1 MDVRQLFKNLKK
13 EAECPLCLDIP
24 KKPKTLPCLHSF
36 CLKCLDQHANFARR
50 QLETTI
56 KCPVCLTSFQ
66 IPEGDTFDGLPAS
79 FHLNRLVDVL
89 AQLEALGSE
98 SAEAQKCTS
107 CKGKNAATCYCFD
120 CQDFFCGDCLRV
132 HNGIPI
138 CRGHRNV
145 VIENLQ
151 EQDVKELIHRPVMC
165 AEKFH
170 EKEILEYFCQE
181 CQLCI
186 CLRCGSVNHNRHTI
200 IDVQEAAEEHKMQM
214 MDVMEKVK
222 EKVSAC
228 NMEMKKES
236 EHFEKCKEEI
246 LAAQSK
252 VTATVEELVT
262 VLREHETAMITKLH
276 DIYETL
282 QKDHAIQQK
291 NFEFFTAQLKSSVEY
306 GEAIL
311 QRNIAAEIS
320 QAQLAVTGRCEE
332 LLNTDKVVIKKF
344 PYVDYVT
351 NEENLQNVRC
361 SVLGEVVCSCTDP
374 TRSVAEGNGLHAA
387 EVGRETKFTVETKDS
402 EEKLCY
408 CKDDR
413 VAVSIQSPTEGEL
426 EKTIEDSKDGK
437 YTVKYKAES
446 VGQLDVVI
454 TVNGEPLPCCPLRV
468 QVTPHQ
474 YQTVF
479 TFGSQGN
486 GQGQFNEPKG
496 ITVSE
501 KTGNIAVADANNKR
515 IQIFSSEGKFI
526 TEFGQK
532 GPGAERLG
540 EPYSVAFSRSGD
552 VIVCH
557 RTADQPRKI
566 AVFAE
571 SGEFIKHITNKHLK
585 DPIRVSV
592 GRDGHLIVCDWGD
605 KTIKVLS
612 LDGTELFQS
621 FAAPDC
627 DWFPWFA
634 LCHLEKFFV
643 SYHSACC
650 VKVFNKEGVFLYN
663 IGSKGSG
670 DGQMSRPGGLGV
682 DTFGRLMVCDRKN
695 NRLQVFTLDGK
706 FVTKIKPERTGLGTP
721 WFVAVSNDG
730 RLFVTD
736 VEKNCVHVFQ

>member
-1 MDVRQLFKNLKK
+1 MDVRQLLKNLKK
-13 EAECPLCLDIP
+13 EAECPLCLDTL

-36 CLKCLDQHANFARR
+36 CLECLDKHANFARR

-66 IPEGDTFDGLPAS
+66 IPEVDTFAGLPAS

-89 AQLEALGSE
+89 ALGGE
-98 SAEAQKCTS
+98 GAEAQKCTG
-107 CKGKNAATCYCFD
+107 CKRKNGATCYCFD
-120 CQDFFCGDCLRV
+120 CQDFYCGECVRIHNRV
-132 HNGIPI
+132 PI

-145 VIENLQ
+145 VMENLQ
-151 EQDVKELIHRPVMC
+151 AQDVKELIHRPVMC

-170 EKEILEYFCQE
+170 EKELLEYFCEE
-181 CQLCI
+181 CQVCI
-186 CLRCGSVNHNRHTI
+186 CLRCGLVNHNRHAMV
-200 IDVQEAAEEHKMQM
+200 DVRQAAEEHKIQI

-222 EKVSAC
+222 KKVSAC
-228 NMEMKKES
+228 DMEMKKANEL
-236 EHFEKCKEEI
+236 FEKSKEEI
-246 LAAQSK
+246 LVAQSK

-262 VLREHETAMITKLH
+262 VLREHETAILTKLH
-276 DIYETL
+276 GIYETL
-282 QKDHAIQQK
+282 QKEHAIQQK
-291 NFEFFTAQLKSSVEY
+291 NFELFTAQLKSSVEY
-306 GEAIL
+306 GEPIL
-311 QRNIAAEIS
+311 ERNIAAEIS
-320 QAQLAVTGRCEE
+320 QAKLAVIGRCEE
-332 LLNTDKVVIKKF
+332 LLNADKADIKKYPF
-344 PYVDYVT
+344 VDFVT

-361 SVLGEVVCSCTDP
+361 SVLGQVVCSCTDP

-387 EVGRETKFTVETKDS
+387 EVGRVTEFTLETKDS

-408 CKDDR
+408 WKCDR
-413 VAVSIQSPTEGEL
+413 VAVNIQSPTQGEL

-437 YTVKYKAES
+437 YTVKYRAES

-454 TVNGEPLPCCPLRV
+454 TVNGEPLACCPLRV

-486 GQGQFNEPKG
+486 GQGQFNWPVG
-496 ITVSE
+496 IAVSE
-501 KTGNIAVADANNKR
+501 KTGNIAVADMNNKR

-526 TEFGQK
+526 TEFGQQ
-532 GPGAERLG
+532 GPGAKRLS
-540 EPYSVAFSRSGD
+540 EPWSVAFSRSGD

-557 RTADQPRKI
+557 GTAGQPGKI

-585 DPIRVSV
+585 NPIEVSV
-592 GRDGHLIVCDWGD
+592 GRDGHLIVCDFCD

-612 LDGTELFQS
+612 PDGTKLFQS
-621 FAAPDC
+621 FSAPDSDC
-627 DWFPWFA
+627 DWFPQFA
-634 LCHLEKFFV
+634 VCHQEKFFV
-643 SYHSACC
+643 SCFWGHC

-663 IGSKGSG
+663 IGSEGSR
-670 DGQMSRPGGLGV
+670 DGQFNGPAGLAV
-682 DTFGRLMVCDRKN
+682 DTFGCLIVCDRNN

-706 FVTKIKPERTGLGTP
+706 FVTKIKPQHTGLGTP
-721 WFVAVSNDG
+721 LSVAASSDG

-736 VEKNCVHVFQ
+736 VWEHCVHVFQ

>member
-1 MDVRQLFKNLKK
+1 MDVRQLLKNIMK
-13 EAECPLCLDIP
+13 EAECPLCLDIL

-36 CLKCLDQHANFARR
+36 CLECLDKHANFARR

-66 IPEGDTFDGLPAS
+66 IPEGDTFAGLPAS

-89 AQLEALGSE
+89 AQLEALGGE

-107 CKGKNAATCYCFD
+107 CEGKNAATCYCFD
-120 CQDFFCGDCLRV
+120 CHDFFCGDCLRV
-132 HNGIPI
+132 HNRMTIS
-138 CRGHRNV
+138 RGHRNV

-151 EQDVKELIHRPVMC
+151 AQDVKELIHRPVMC

-170 EKEILEYFCQE
+170 EKELLEYFCQE
-181 CQLCI
+181 CQVCI
-186 CLRCGSVNHNRHTI
+186 CLRCGLVNHNRHAMV
-200 IDVQEAAEEHKMQM
+200 DVRQAAEEHKMQM

-228 NMEMKKES
+228 NMEMKKANEL
-236 EHFEKCKEEI
+236 FEKSKEEI
-246 LAAQSK
+246 LAAKSK

-262 VLREHETAMITKLH
+262 VLREHETNMITKLH

-282 QKDHAIQQK
+282 QKEHAIQQK
-291 NFEFFTAQLKSSVEY
+291 NFELFTAQLKSSVEY

-311 QRNIAAEIS
+311 QRNISSEIL
-320 QAQLAVTGRCEE
+320 QAKLAVIGHCEE
-332 LLNTDKVVIKKF
+332 LLNSDKVDIQKF

-361 SVLGEVVCSCTDP
+361 SILGQVVCYCTDP

-387 EVGRETKFTVETKDS
+387 EVGRETEFTLETKDS

-408 CKDDR
+408 WKYDR
-413 VAVSIQSPTEGEL
+413 VAVNIESPTEGEL

-486 GQGQFNEPKG
+486 GQGQFNWPVD
-496 ITVSE
+496 IAVSE
-501 KTGNIAVADANNKR
+501 KTGNIAVADMNNKR

-526 TEFGQK
+526 TEFGQQ

-540 EPYSVAFSRSGD
+540 EPWSVAFSRSGD

-557 RTADQPRKI
+557 ERARQPRKI

-585 DPIRVSV
+585 DPIGVSV
-592 GRDGHLIVCDWGD
+592 GRDGHLIVCDGGD

-612 LDGTELFQS
+612 PDGTELFQS
-621 FAAPDC
+621 FSAPDR
-627 DWFPWFA
+627 DGSPWFA
-634 LCHLEKFFV
+634 VYHQEKFFA
-643 SYHSACC
+643 SCDC

-663 IGSKGSG
+663 IGSEGSG
-670 DGQMSRPGGLGV
+670 DGQFIGPDGLAV
-682 DTFGRLMVCDRKN
+682 DTFGRLIVCDWNN

-706 FVTKIKPERTGLGTP
+706 FVTKIEPQSTGLGRP
-721 WFVAVSNDG
+721 CSVAVSNDG

-736 VEKNCVHVFQ
+736 EEKDCVHVFQ

>member
-1 MDVRQLFKNLKK
+1 MDIRQLFKNLKK
-13 EAECPLCLDIP
+13 EAECPLCLDTL

-36 CLKCLDQHANFARR
+36 CLECLDKLANFARR
-50 QLETTI
+50 QLQTTI

-66 IPEGDTFDGLPAS
+66 IPEGDTFAGLPAS

-89 AQLEALGSE
+89 ALGGE

-107 CKGKNAATCYCFD
+107 CEGKNAATCYCFD
-120 CQDFFCGDCLRV
+120 CHDFFCGDCLRV
-132 HNGIPI
+132 HNRMKIS
-138 CRGHRNV
+138 RGHRNV
-145 VIENLQ
+145 LIENLQ
-151 EQDVKELIHRPVMC
+151 AQDVKELIHRPVMC

-170 EKEILEYFCQE
+170 EKELLEYFCEE
-181 CQLCI
+181 CQVCI
-186 CLRCGSVNHNRHTI
+186 CLRCGLVNHNRHAI
-200 IDVQEAAEEHKMQM
+200 VDVQQAAEEHKMQM

-228 NMEMKKES
+228 NMEMKKANDL
-236 EHFEKCKEEI
+236 FEKSKEEI
-246 LAAQSK
+246 LVAQSK

-282 QKDHAIQQK
+282 QKEHAIQRK
-291 NFEFFTAQLKSSVEY
+291 NFELFTAQLKSSVEY

-320 QAQLAVTGRCEE
+320 QAKLAIIGRCKE
-332 LLNTDKVVIKKF
+332 LLNADKVVIQKF
-344 PYVDYVT
+344 PNVGYVT
-351 NEENLQNVRC
+351 NEENLRNVRC
-361 SVLGEVVCSCTDP
+361 SVLGQVVCSCTDP
-374 TRSVAEGNGLHAA
+374 RRSLAEGNGLHAA

-408 CKDDR
+408 GKDDR

-437 YTVKYKAES
+437 YTVKYRAES

-479 TFGSQGN
+479 TFGSEGN
-486 GQGQFNEPKG
+486 RQGQLNWPVG
-496 ITVSE
+496 IAVSE
-501 KTGNIAVADANNKR
+501 KTGNIAVADKNNER

-526 TEFGQK
+526 TEFGQQ
-532 GPGAERLG
+532 GPGSERLG
-540 EPYSVAFSRSGD
+540 LLYSVAFSRSGD

-557 RTADQPRKI
+557 ESAFQPGKI

-571 SGEFIKHITNKHLK
+571 SGQFIKHITNKHLK
-585 DPIRVSV
+585 DPRTLSV
-592 GRDGHLIVCDWGD
+592 GRDGHLIVCDCGD

-612 LDGTELFQS
+612 PDGAELFQS
-621 FAAPDC
+621 FSAPDG
-627 DWFPWFA
+627 DWSPSLA
-634 LCHLEKFFV
+634 VCHQEKFFV
-643 SYHSACC
+643 SGHWDHC

-663 IGSKGSG
+663 IGSEGSC
-670 DGQMSRPGGLGV
+670 DGQFSGPAGLAV
-682 DTFGRLMVCDRKN
+682 DSFGRLIVCDCMN

-706 FVTKIKPERTGLGTP
+706 FVTKIEPQRTGLGTP
-721 WFVAVSNDG
+721 FSVAVCNDG
-730 RLFVTD
+730 RMFVTD
-736 VEKNCVHVFQ
+736 MWEHCIHVFQ

>member
-1 MDVRQLFKNLKK
+1 MDIRQLFKNLKK
-13 EAECPLCLDIP
+13 EAECPLCLDTL

-36 CLKCLDQHANFARR
+36 CLECLDKLANFARR

-66 IPEGDTFDGLPAS
+66 IPEGDTFAGLPAS

-89 AQLEALGSE
+89 ALGGE

-107 CKGKNAATCYCFD
+107 CEGKNAATCYCFD
-120 CQDFFCGDCLRV
+120 CHDFFCGDCLRV
-132 HNGIPI
+132 HNRMTIS
-138 CRGHRNV
+138 RGHRNV

-151 EQDVKELIHRPVMC
+151 AQDVKEFIHRPVMC

-170 EKEILEYFCQE
+170 EKELLEYFCQE
-181 CQLCI
+181 CQVCI
-186 CLRCGSVNHNRHTI
+186 CHKCGLLNHNRHAMV
-200 IDVQEAAEEHKMQM
+200 DVQQAAEEQKMQM

-228 NMEMKKES
+228 NMEMKKANDL
-236 EHFEKCKEEI
+236 FEKSKEEI
-246 LAAQSK
+246 LVAQSK
-252 VTATVEELVT
+252 VTATVEELVK

-282 QKDHAIQQK
+282 QKQHAIQQK
-291 NFEFFTAQLKSSVEY
+291 NFELFTAQLKSSVEY

-320 QAQLAVTGRCEE
+320 QAKLAIIGRCKE
-332 LLNTDKVVIKKF
+332 LLNAEVVIQKF

-351 NEENLQNVRC
+351 NEENLHNVRC
-361 SVLGEVVCSCTDP
+361 SVLGHVVCSCTDP
-374 TRSVAEGNGLHAA
+374 TRSLAEGNGLHAA

-408 CKDDR
+408 CKHDR

-437 YTVKYKAES
+437 YTVKYRAES

-454 TVNGEPLPCCPLRV
+454 TVNGEPLPCPLRV
-468 QVTPHQ
+468 QVTQHQ

-486 GQGQFNEPKG
+486 RQGQFNWPVD
-496 ITVSE
+496 IAVSE
-501 KTGNIAVADANNKR
+501 KTGNIAVADQYNER
-515 IQIFSSEGKFI
+515 IQIFSSECKFI
-526 TEFGQK
+526 TEFGQR

-540 EPYSVAFSRSGD
+540 KPYSVAFRRSGD

-557 RTADQPRKI
+557 RTAHNLRKI
-566 AVFAE
+566 TVFAE
-571 SGEFIKHITNKHLK
+571 TRQFIKHITNKHLK
-585 DPIRVSV
+585 EPTTVSV
-592 GRDGHLIVCDWGD
+592 GRDGHLIVCDWYD
-605 KTIKVLS
+605 NTIKVFS
-612 LDGTELFQS
+612 PDRTELFQS
-621 FAAPDC
+621 FSAPDG
-627 DWFPWFA
+627 DWFPQFA
-634 LCHLEKFFV
+634 VCHQEKFFV
-643 SYHSACC
+643 SCHLAHC

-670 DGQMSRPGGLGV
+670 DGQFSCPGKLAV
-682 DTFGRLMVCDRKN
+682 DSFGCLIVCDPN
-695 NRLQVFTLDGK
+695 NSRLQVFTLDGK
-706 FVTKIKPERTGLGTP
+706 FVTKIKPQCTGLGWP
-721 WFVAVSNDG
+721 RSVAVSNDG
-730 RLFVTD
+730 RLFLTD
-736 VEKNCVHVFQ
+736 VEKHCVHVFQ

>member
-1 MDVRQLFKNLKK
+1 MDLRQLFKNLKK
-13 EAECPLCLDIP
+13 EAECPLCLDTL

-36 CLKCLDQHANFARR
+36 CLECLDKLANFARR

-56 KCPVCLTSFQ
+56 KCPVCLTPFQ
-66 IPEGDTFDGLPAS
+66 IPEGDTFAGLPAS

-89 AQLEALGSE
+89 ALGGE

-107 CKGKNAATCYCFD
+107 CEGKNAATCYCFD
-120 CQDFFCGDCLRV
+120 CHDFFCGDCLRV
-132 HNGIPI
+132 HNRMTI

-151 EQDVKELIHRPVMC
+151 AQDVKELIHRPVMC

-170 EKEILEYFCQE
+170 EKELLEYFCQE
-181 CQLCI
+181 CQVCI
-186 CLRCGSVNHNRHTI
+186 CLRCGLVNHNRHAI
-200 IDVQEAAEEHKMQM
+200 VDVQQAAEEHKMQM

-228 NMEMKKES
+228 NMEMKKANEL
-236 EHFEKCKEEI
+236 FEKSKEEI
-246 LAAQSK
+246 FVAQSK

-282 QKDHAIQQK
+282 QKEHAIQQK
-291 NFEFFTAQLKSSVEY
+291 NFELFTAQLKSSVEY

-320 QAQLAVTGRCEE
+320 QAKLAIIGRCKE
-332 LLNTDKVVIKKF
+332 LLNAEVVIQKF

-351 NEENLQNVRC
+351 NEENLQKVRC
-361 SVLGEVVCSCTDP
+361 SVLGQVVCSCTDP
-374 TRSVAEGNGLHAA
+374 TRSLAEGNGLHAA

-437 YTVKYKAES
+437 YTVKYRAES

-486 GQGQFNEPKG
+486 GQGQFNWPVG
-496 ITVSE
+496 IAVSE
-501 KTGNIAVADANNKR
+501 KTGHIAVADANNKR

-526 TEFGQK
+526 TNFCQQ
-532 GPGAERLG
+532 GPGAESLSK
-540 EPYSVAFSRSGD
+540 PWSVAFSRSGD

-557 RTADQPRKI
+557 GTAHNPRKI

-585 DPIRVSV
+585 DPYTVSV
-592 GRDGHLIVCDWGD
+592 GRDGHLIVCDCGD

-612 LDGTELFQS
+612 PDGAELFQS
-621 FAAPDC
+621 FSAPDVDC
-627 DWFPWFA
+627 LLQFA
-634 LCHLEKFFV
+634 VCHQEKFFA
-643 SYHSACC
+643 SYHLDHC

-663 IGSKGSG
+663 IGSEGSG
-670 DGQMSRPGGLGV
+670 DGQFSGAAGLAV
-682 DTFGRLMVCDRKN
+682 DSFGRLIVCDFVY

-706 FVTKIKPERTGLGTP
+706 FVTKIEPKRTGLWLP
-721 WFVAVSNDG
+721 LSVAVSNDG

-736 VEKNCVHVFQ
+736 VEKHCIHVFQ

>member
-1 MDVRQLFKNLKK
+1 MRQLFKNLKK
-13 EAECPLCLDIP
+13 EAECPLCLDTV

-36 CLKCLDQHANFARR
+36 CLQCLDKHANFARR

-66 IPEGDTFDGLPAS
+66 IPEGDTFAGLPAS
-79 FHLNRLVDVL
+79 FHLKRLVDVL
-89 AQLEALGSE
+89 ALGGKD
-98 SAEAQKCTS
+98 AYAQKCTS
-107 CKGKNAATCYCFD
+107 CKGKNAATSYCFD
-120 CQDFFCGDCLRV
+120 CHDFYCGECVRV

-145 VIENLQ
+145 LIENLKA
-151 EQDVKELIHRPVMC
+151 QDVKELIHRPVMC

-170 EKEILEYFCQE
+170 EEELLEYFCEE
-181 CQLCI
+181 CQVCI
-186 CLRCGSVNHNRHTI
+186 CLRCGLVNHNRHAI
-200 IDVQEAAEEHKMQM
+200 VDVRQAAEEHKMQM

-222 EKVSAC
+222 EKVSAF
-228 NMEMKKES
+228 NMEMKKQNEL
-236 EHFEKCKEEI
+236 FEKCKEDI
-246 LAAQSK
+246 LVAQSK

-282 QKDHAIQQK
+282 QKEHAIQQK
-291 NFEFFTAQLKSSVEY
+291 NFELFTAQLESCMEY

-320 QAQLAVTGRCEE
+320 QAKLAIIGRCKE
-332 LLNTDKVVIKKF
+332 LLNAEKVDFQKF
-344 PYVDYVT
+344 PYVGYVT

-361 SVLGEVVCSCTDP
+361 SVLGQVVCSCTDP
-374 TRSVAEGNGLHAA
+374 RRSVAEGNGLDAA
-387 EVGRETKFTVETKDS
+387 EVGRETEFRVETKDS

-437 YTVKYKAES
+437 YTVKYRAES

-468 QVTPHQ
+468 QVTQHQ

-479 TFGSQGN
+479 TFGSLGN
-486 GQGQFNEPKG
+486 GQGQFNWPVG
-496 ITVSE
+496 IAVSE
-501 KTGNIAVADANNKR
+501 KTGNIAVADQNNKR

-526 TEFGQK
+526 TEFGQQ
-532 GPGAERLG
+532 GPGAKKLV
-540 EPYSVAFSRSGD
+540 EPWSVAFSRSGD
-552 VIVCH
+552 VIVCY
-557 RTADQPRKI
+557 RTAGQPGKT

-571 SGEFIKHITNKHLK
+571 SGQFIKHITNKHLK
-585 DPIRVSV
+585 NPTRVSV
-592 GRDGHLIVCDWGD
+592 GRDGHLIVCDVGD
-605 KTIKVLS
+605 KTIRVLS
-612 LDGTELFQS
+612 PDGTELFQS
-621 FAAPDC
+621 FSAPDC
-627 DWFPWFA
+627 DWFPQFA
-634 LCHLEKFFV
+634 VCHLEKFFV
-643 SYHSACC
+643 SYFSPHC

-663 IGSKGSG
+663 IGSEGSG
-670 DGQMSRPGGLGV
+670 DGQFNGPAGLAV
-682 DTFGRLMVCDRKN
+682 DTFGRLIVCDCNN

-706 FVTKIKPERTGLGTP
+706 FATKIEPQRTGLGRP
-721 WFVAVSNDG
+721 LSVAVSNDG

-736 VEKNCVHVFQ
+736 ARKHCVHVFQ

>member
-13 EAECPLCLDIP
+13 EAECPLCLDTL

-36 CLKCLDQHANFARR
+36 CLECLDKHANFARR

-66 IPEGDTFDGLPAS
+66 IPEGDTFVGLPAS

-89 AQLEALGSE
+89 AQLEALGRE

-107 CKGKNAATCYCFD
+107 CKGKNGATCYCFD
-120 CQDFFCGDCLRV
+120 CHDFFCGDCVRV

-145 VIENLQ
+145 GIENLQ

-170 EKEILEYFCQE
+170 EKELLEYFCQE
-181 CQLCI
+181 CQVCI
-186 CLRCGSVNHNRHTI
+186 CLRCGWVKHNRHLI
-200 IDVQEAAEEHKMQM
+200 VDVRQAAEEHKMQM

-228 NMEMKKES
+228 NKEMKKEN
-236 EHFEKCKEEI
+236 ELFEKCKEDI
-246 LAAQSK
+246 LAAQSN

-282 QKDHAIQQK
+282 QKEHAIQQK
-291 NFEFFTAQLKSSVEY
+291 NFELFTAQLKSSVEY

-320 QAQLAVTGRCEE
+320 QAKLAIIGRCKE
-332 LLNTDKVVIKKF
+332 LLNADKVVIQKF
-344 PYVDYVT
+344 PYVGYLT
-351 NEENLQNVRC
+351 NEENLENVRC
-361 SVLGEVVCSCTDP
+361 SVLGQVFSSRTDP
-374 TRSVAEGNGLHAA
+374 TRSVLEGNGLHAA

-402 EEKLCY
+402 EGKLCY

-437 YTVKYKAES
+437 YTVKYRAES
-446 VGQLDVVI
+446 VGLLDVVI
-454 TVNGEPLPCCPLRV
+454 AVNGEPLPCCPLRV
-468 QVTPHQ
+468 QVTQHQ

-486 GQGQFNEPKG
+486 RRGQLNCPVG
-496 ITVSE
+496 IAVSE
-501 KTGNIAVADANNKR
+501 KTGHIAVADKYNKR

-526 TEFGQK
+526 TEFCQQ
-532 GPGAERLG
+532 GPGDERLG
-540 EPYSVAFSRSGD
+540 EPWSVAFSRSGD
-552 VIVCH
+552 VIICH
-557 RTADQPRKI
+557 RTAGQPCKI

-585 DPIRVSV
+585 DPVEVSV
-592 GRDGHLIVCDWGD
+592 GRDGHLIVCVWGD

-612 LDGTELFQS
+612 PDGTELLQS
-621 FAAPDC
+621 FSAPDC

-634 LCHLEKFFV
+634 VCHLEKFFV
-643 SYHSACC
+643 SYYWAHC

-670 DGQMSRPGGLGV
+670 DGQINGPGGLAV
-682 DTFGRLMVCDRKN
+682 DTFGRLIVCDNK
-695 NRLQVFTLDGK
+695 RLQVFTLDGK
-706 FVTKIKPERTGLGTP
+706 FLTKIEPQRTGLGTP
-721 WFVAVSNDG
+721 WSLAVSKEG

-736 VEKNCVHVFQ
+736 EKKHCVHVFQ

>member
-1 MDVRQLFKNLKK
+1 MDVGQLFKNLKK
-13 EAECPLCLDIP
+13 EAECPLCLDTL

-36 CLKCLDQHANFARR
+36 CLECLDKHANFARR

-66 IPEGDTFDGLPAS
+66 IPEGDTFAGLPAS

-89 AQLEALGSE
+89 ALGGE
-98 SAEAQKCTS
+98 SVVAQKCTS
-107 CKGKNAATCYCFD
+107 CKGNAATCYCFD
-120 CQDFFCGDCLRV
+120 CHDFYCGDCLRV
-132 HNGIPI
+132 HNRMTIS
-138 CRGHRNV
+138 RGHRNV
-145 VIENLQ
+145 VIKNLQ
-151 EQDVKELIHRPVMC
+151 AQDVKELIHRPVMC

-170 EKEILEYFCQE
+170 EKELLEYFCQE
-181 CQLCI
+181 CQVCI
-186 CLRCGSVNHNRHTI
+186 CPRCGLLNHNRHAMV
-200 IDVQEAAEEHKMQM
+200 DVQQAAEEHKMQM

-228 NMEMKKES
+228 NMEMKKEN
-236 EHFEKCKEEI
+236 ELFEKFKEEI

-282 QKDHAIQQK
+282 QKQHAIQQK
-291 NFEFFTAQLKSSVEY
+291 NFELFTVQLKSSVEY

-320 QAQLAVTGRCEE
+320 QAKLAIIGRCKE
-332 LLNTDKVVIKKF
+332 LLNADKVVIQKF

-361 SVLGEVVCSCTDP
+361 SVLGQVVCSCTDP
-374 TRSVAEGNGLHAA
+374 RRSLAEGNGLHAA

-413 VAVSIQSPTEGEL
+413 VAVSIQSPTKGEL

-437 YTVKYKAES
+437 YTVKYRAES

-468 QVTPHQ
+468 QATPHQ

-479 TFGSQGN
+479 TFGSRGN
-486 GQGQFNEPKG
+486 GQGQFNWPVG
-496 ITVSE
+496 IAVSE
-501 KTGNIAVADANNKR
+501 KTGNIAVADHNNKR

-526 TEFGQK
+526 TKFGQE

-540 EPYSVAFSRSGD
+540 KPWSVAFSRSGD

-557 RTADQPRKI
+557 ESAFPPGEI

-571 SGEFIKHITNKHLK
+571 SGQFIKHITNKHVE
-585 DPIRVSV
+585 DPSRVSV
-592 GRDGHLIVCDWGD
+592 GRDGHLIVCDFGD
-605 KTIKVLS
+605 ETINVLFP
-612 LDGTELFQS
+612 DGTELFQS
-621 FAAPDC
+621 FSAPDG
-627 DWFPWFA
+627 DESPWFA
-634 LCHLEKFFV
+634 VCHQEKFFA
-643 SYHSACC
+643 SYRWAHC

-670 DGQMSRPGGLGV
+670 DGQFSGPVGLAV
-682 DTFGRLMVCDRKN
+682 DSFGRLIVCDCDN

-706 FVTKIKPERTGLGTP
+706 FVTKIKPQRTGLGWP
-721 WFVAVSNDG
+721 RSVAVSNDG

-736 VEKNCVHVFQ
+736 EWKHCVHVFQ

>member
-13 EAECPLCLDIP
+13 EAECPLCLDTL

-36 CLKCLDQHANFARR
+36 CLQCLDKHANFARR
-50 QLETTI
+50 QQETTI

-66 IPEGDTFDGLPAS
+66 IPEGDTFASLPAS

-89 AQLEALGSE
+89 ALGGKG
-98 SAEAQKCTS
+98 AYAQKCTS

-120 CQDFFCGDCLRV
+120 CHDFYCGECVRV

-145 VIENLQ
+145 LIENLQ
-151 EQDVKELIHRPVMC
+151 AQDVKELIHRPVMC

-170 EKEILEYFCQE
+170 EEELLEYFCQE
-181 CQLCI
+181 CQVCI
-186 CLRCGSVNHNRHTI
+186 CLRCGLVNHNRHAI
-200 IDVQEAAEEHKMQM
+200 VDVREAAEEHKMQM

-222 EKVSAC
+222 EKFSAF
-228 NMEMKKES
+228 NMEMKKQNEL
-236 EHFEKCKEEI
+236 FEKCKEDI

-282 QKDHAIQQK
+282 QKEHAIQQN
-291 NFEFFTAQLKSSVEY
+291 NFELFTAQLESSMEY

-320 QAQLAVTGRCEE
+320 QAKLAVIGRCEK
-332 LLNTDKVVIKKF
+332 LLNADKVAFQKF
-344 PYVDYVT
+344 PYVGYVT

-361 SVLGEVVCSCTDP
+361 SVLGQVVCSCTDP
-374 TRSVAEGNGLHAA
+374 RRSVAEGNGLHAA
-387 EVGRETKFTVETKDS
+387 EVGRETEFRVETKDS

-408 CKDDR
+408 WKYDR

-468 QVTPHQ
+468 QVTQHQ

-479 TFGSQGN
+479 KFGSQGN
-486 GQGQFNEPKG
+486 GQGQFNWPVG
-496 ITVSE
+496 IAVSE
-501 KTGNIAVADANNKR
+501 KTGNIAVADTNNKR
-515 IQIFSSEGKFI
+515 IQILSSEGKFI
-526 TEFGQK
+526 TEFGQQ
-532 GPGAERLG
+532 GPGAKRLG
-540 EPYSVAFSRSGD
+540 EPWSVAFSRSGD

-557 RTADQPRKI
+557 GTAGQPGKI
-566 AVFAE
+566 AVFAK
-571 SGEFIKHITNKHLK
+571 SGQFINHITNKHLK

-592 GRDGHLIVCDWGD
+592 GRDGHLIVCDRDD
-605 KTIKVLS
+605 KTIKDLS
-612 LDGTELFQS
+612 PDGKELFQS
-621 FAAPDC
+621 FSARDG
-627 DWFPWFA
+627 DWFPSLA
-634 LCHLEKFFV
+634 VCHQEKFFV
-643 SYHSACC
+643 SYYWACC

-663 IGSKGSG
+663 IGSRGSG
-670 DGQMSRPGGLGV
+670 DGQLSRPAGLAV
-682 DTFGRLMVCDRKN
+682 DTFGRLIVCDCDNK
-695 NRLQVFTLDGK
+695 RLQVFTLDGK
-706 FVTKIKPERTGLGTP
+706 FVTKIKPQRTGLGTP
-721 WFVAVSNDG
+721 LSAAVFNDG

-736 VEKNCVHVFQ
+736 VWEHCIHVFQ

>member
-1 MDVRQLFKNLKK
+1 MDVRQLLKNLKK
-13 EAECPLCLDIP
+13 EAECPLCLDTL

-36 CLKCLDQHANFARR
+36 CLVCLEKHANFARR

-66 IPEGDTFDGLPAS
+66 IPEGDTFAGLPAS

-89 AQLEALGSE
+89 ALVGE
-98 SAEAQKCTS
+98 SAEAQKCTG
-107 CKGKNAATCYCFD
+107 CTGKNAATCYCFD
-120 CQDFFCGDCLRV
+120 CQDFYCGECVRI

-138 CRGHRNV
+138 CRGHRNF

-151 EQDVKELIHRPVMC
+151 AQDVKELIHRPVMC
-165 AEKFH
+165 AERFH
-170 EKEILEYFCQE
+170 EKELLEYFCQE
-181 CQLCI
+181 CQVCI
-186 CLRCGSVNHNRHTI
+186 CLRCGLVNHNRHVMV
-200 IDVQEAAEEHKMQM
+200 DVQQAAEEHKMQM

-228 NMEMKKES
+228 NMEMKKANEL
-236 EHFEKCKEEI
+236 FEKSKEEI
-246 LAAQSK
+246 LVAQSK

-262 VLREHETAMITKLH
+262 VLRDHETAMITKLR

-282 QKDHAIQQK
+282 QKEHAIQQK
-291 NFEFFTAQLKSSVEY
+291 NFELFTAQLKSSVEY

-320 QAQLAVTGRCEE
+320 QAKLPVIGRCEE
-332 LLNTDKVVIKKF
+332 LLNADKVVIQKF

-361 SVLGEVVCSCTDP
+361 SVLGQVVCSCTYP
-374 TRSVAEGNGLHAA
+374 TRSAAEGNGLDAA
-387 EVGRETKFTVETKDS
+387 EVGRETEFTVETKDS

-413 VAVSIQSPTEGEL
+413 VAVNIQSPTEGEL

-437 YTVKYKAES
+437 YTVKYRAES

-454 TVNGEPLPCCPLRV
+454 TVNGEPLTCCPLRV

-486 GQGQFNEPKG
+486 GQGQFNRPVD
-496 ITVSE
+496 IAVSE
-501 KTGNIAVADANNKR
+501 KTGHIAVADQYNER

-526 TEFGQK
+526 TNFGQQ
-532 GPGAERLG
+532 GPGGERLG
-540 EPYSVAFSRSGD
+540 QPHSVAFSRSGD

-557 RTADQPRKI
+557 CTPVQPGKI

-571 SGEFIKHITNKHLK
+571 SGQFIKHITNKHLK

-592 GRDGHLIVCDWGD
+592 GRDGHLIVCDLGD

-612 LDGTELFQS
+612 PDGTELFQYFS
-621 FAAPDC
+621 APDC
-627 DWFPWFA
+627 DWLPWFA
-634 LCHLEKFFV
+634 VCHQEKFFV
-643 SYHSACC
+643 SCYSADS

-670 DGQMSRPGGLGV
+670 DVQFSCPVGLAV
-682 DTFGRLMVCDRKN
+682 DTFGRLIVCDCDN

-706 FVTKIKPERTGLGTP
+706 FVAKIEPEGTVLGRP
-721 WFVAVSNDG
+721 RSVAVSNDG

-736 VEKNCVHVFQ
+736 EWKHCVHVFQ

>member
-1 MDVRQLFKNLKK
+1 MDIRQLFKNLKK
-13 EAECPLCLDIP
+13 EAECPLCLDTL

-36 CLKCLDQHANFARR
+36 CLECLDKLANFARR

-66 IPEGDTFDGLPAS
+66 IPEGDTFAGLPAS

-89 AQLEALGSE
+89 ALGGE

-107 CKGKNAATCYCFD
+107 CEGKNAATSYCFD
-120 CQDFFCGDCLRV
+120 CHDFFCGDCLRV
-132 HNGIPI
+132 HNRMTIS
-138 CRGHRNV
+138 RGHRNV

-151 EQDVKELIHRPVMC
+151 AQDVKELIHRPVTC

-170 EKEILEYFCQE
+170 EKELLEYFCQE
-181 CQLCI
+181 CQVCI
-186 CLRCGSVNHNRHTI
+186 CHKCGLVNHNRHAMVDI
-200 IDVQEAAEEHKMQM
+200 QQAAEQHKMQM

-228 NMEMKKES
+228 NMEMKKANEL
-236 EHFEKCKEEI
+236 FEKSKEEI
-246 LAAQSK
+246 LVAQSK

-282 QKDHAIQQK
+282 QKEHAIQQK
-291 NFEFFTAQLKSSVEY
+291 NFELFTAQLKSSVEY

-311 QRNIAAEIS
+311 QRNIASEVS
-320 QAQLAVTGRCEE
+320 QAKLAVIGRCEE
-332 LLNTDKVVIKKF
+332 LLNADKVIIQKF

-351 NEENLQNVRC
+351 NEENLHNVRC
-361 SVLGEVVCSCTDP
+361 SVLGQVVCSCTDP
-374 TRSVAEGNGLHAA
+374 RRSLAEGNGLHTA

-437 YTVKYKAES
+437 YTVKYRTES

-486 GQGQFNEPKG
+486 GQGQFNKPVG
-496 ITVSE
+496 IAVSE
-501 KTGNIAVADANNKR
+501 KTGNIAVADMNNKR
-515 IQIFSSEGKFI
+515 IQIFSSEGTFL
-526 TEFGQK
+526 TEFGQQ
-532 GPGAERLG
+532 GPGAKRLG
-540 EPYSVAFSRSGD
+540 EPWSVAFSRSGD

-557 RTADQPRKI
+557 DTACQPGKI

-585 DPIRVSV
+585 DPTTLSV
-592 GRDGHLIVCDWGD
+592 GRDGHLIVCDFGD
-605 KTIKVLS
+605 KTIKVLFP
-612 LDGTELFQS
+612 DGTELFQS
-621 FAAPDC
+621 FSAPDC
-627 DWFPWFA
+627 DWSPSLA
-634 LCHLEKFFV
+634 VCHQEKFFV
-643 SYHSACC
+643 SYRLGCC

-663 IGSKGSG
+663 IGSEGSC
-670 DGQMSRPGGLGV
+670 DGQFSYPAGLAV
-682 DTFGRLMVCDRKN
+682 DSFGRLIVCDFSN

-706 FVTKIKPERTGLGTP
+706 FVTKIEPQRTGLGRP
-721 WFVAVSNDG
+721 LSVAVSNDG

-736 VEKNCVHVFQ
+736 VEKQCIHVFQ

>member
-1 MDVRQLFKNLKK
+1 MDVRQLLKNLKK
-13 EAECPLCLDIP
+13 EAECPLCLDTL

-36 CLKCLDQHANFARR
+36 CLECLDKHANFARR

-66 IPEGDTFDGLPAS
+66 IPEVDTFAGLPAS

-89 AQLEALGSE
+89 AQLEALGGE
-98 SAEAQKCTS
+98 NGAEAQKCTS
-107 CKGKNAATCYCFD
+107 CEGKNAATCYCFD
-120 CQDFFCGDCLRV
+120 CQDFYCGECVRV
-132 HNGIPI
+132 HNEIPI
-138 CRGHRNV
+138 CGGHRNV
-145 VIENLQ
+145 LIENLQ
-151 EQDVKELIHRPVMC
+151 ARDVKEYIHRPVMC

-181 CQLCI
+181 CQVCI
-186 CLRCGSVNHNRHTI
+186 CLRCRLVNHNRHAI
-200 IDVQEAAEEHKMQM
+200 VDVQQAAEVHKMPM
-214 MDVMEKVK
+214 MDVIEKVK

-228 NMEMKKES
+228 NMEIKKANEL
-236 EHFEKCKEEI
+236 FEKSKEEI

-282 QKDHAIQQK
+282 QKEHTIQQN
-291 NFEFFTAQLKSSVEY
+291 NFELFTAQLKSSVEY

-320 QAQLAVTGRCEE
+320 QAKLAVIGRCEE
-332 LLNTDKVVIKKF
+332 LLNADKVDIQKF
-344 PYVDYVT
+344 PHVDYVK
-351 NEENLQNVRC
+351 NKENLQNVRC
-361 SVLGEVVCSCTDP
+361 SVLGQVVCSCTDP

-387 EVGRETKFTVETKDS
+387 EVGRETEFTVETKDS

-437 YTVKYKAES
+437 YTVKYRAES

-454 TVNGEPLPCCPLRV
+454 TVNGEPLPLRV
-468 QVTPHQ
+468 QVTQHQ

-486 GQGQFNEPKG
+486 GQGQFNWPVG
-496 ITVSE
+496 IAVSE
-501 KTGNIAVADANNKR
+501 KTGNIAVADQNNKR

-526 TEFGQK
+526 TEFGQQE
-532 GPGAERLG
+532 PGAERLG
-540 EPYSVAFSRSGD
+540 KPYSVAFSRSGD

-557 RTADQPRKI
+557 GTAGQPRKI

-571 SGEFIKHITNKHLK
+571 SGQFIKHITNKHLK
-585 DPIRVSV
+585 DPRRLSV
-592 GRDGHLIVCDWGD
+592 GWDGHLIVCDVGD

-612 LDGTELFQS
+612 PDGTELFQS
-621 FAAPDC
+621 FSAPDC
-627 DWFPWFA
+627 DWFPEFA
-634 LCHLEKFFV
+634 VCHQEKFFV
-643 SYHSACC
+643 SYLSAHC
-650 VKVFNKEGVFLYN
+650 VKVFSKEGVFLYN
-663 IGSKGSG
+663 IGSEGSG
-670 DGQMSRPGGLGV
+670 DGLFTYPGKLAV
-682 DTFGRLMVCDRKN
+682 DTFGRLIVCDCNN

-706 FVTKIKPERTGLGTP
+706 FVTKIEPQRTGLGRP
-721 WFVAVSNDG
+721 RSVAVSNDG

-736 VEKNCVHVFQ
+736 VWKHCVHVFQ

>member
-1 MDVRQLFKNLKK
+1 M
-13 EAECPLCLDIP
+13 
-24 KKPKTLPCLHSF
+24 
-36 CLKCLDQHANFARR
+36 
-50 QLETTI
+50 
-56 KCPVCLTSFQ
+56 
-66 IPEGDTFDGLPAS
+66 
-79 FHLNRLVDVL
+79 DVL
-89 AQLEALGSE
+89 AQLEALGGE
-98 SAEAQKCTS
+98 GAETQKCTS
-107 CKGKNAATCYCFD
+107 CEGKNAATCYCFD
-120 CQDFFCGDCLRV
+120 CHDFYCGDCVCV

-138 CRGHRNV
+138 CGGHRNV

-151 EQDVKELIHRPVMC
+151 ARDVKELIHRPVMC

-170 EKEILEYFCQE
+170 EKEILEYFCRE
-181 CQLCI
+181 CQVCI
-186 CLRCGSVNHNRHTI
+186 CLRCGLVNHNRHAI
-200 IDVQEAAEEHKMQM
+200 VDVQQAAEEHKMQM

-228 NMEMKKES
+228 NMEVKQANKL
-236 EHFEKCKEEI
+236 FEKSKEEI

-282 QKDHAIQQK
+282 QKEHTIQQK
-291 NFEFFTAQLKSSVEY
+291 NFELFAAQLKSSVDY

-320 QAQLAVTGRCEE
+320 QAKLAVIGRCEE
-332 LLNTDKVVIKKF
+332 LLNADKADIKKY

-351 NEENLQNVRC
+351 NEENLHNVRC
-361 SVLGEVVCSCTDP
+361 SVLGQVVCSCTDP

-387 EVGRETKFTVETKDS
+387 EVGRETEFTVETKDS

-437 YTVKYKAES
+437 YTVKYRAES
-446 VGQLDVVI
+446 VGQLDLVI

-486 GQGQFNEPKG
+486 GQGQFNWPVD
-496 ITVSE
+496 IAVSE
-501 KTGNIAVADANNKR
+501 KTGHIAVADMNNKR

-526 TEFGQK
+526 TELGQQ

-540 EPYSVAFSRSGD
+540 EPWSVAFSRSGD

-557 RTADQPRKI
+557 RTAGQLGKI

-571 SGEFIKHITNKHLK
+571 SGEFIKHITNRHLK
-585 DPIRVSV
+585 DPIEVTV
-592 GRDGHLIVCDWGD
+592 GRDGDLIVCDWGD

-612 LDGTELFQS
+612 PDGTEFFQS
-621 FAAPDC
+621 FSAPDR
-627 DWFPWFA
+627 DWLPWFA
-634 LCHLEKFFV
+634 VCHQKKFFV

-670 DGQMSRPGGLGV
+670 DGQFIGPGGLAV
-682 DTFGRLMVCDRKN
+682 DTFGCLIVCDCDN

-706 FVTKIKPERTGLGTP
+706 FVTKIEPQHTGLGTP
-721 WFVAVSNDG
+721 LSVAVSNDG

-736 VEKNCVHVFQ
+736 VWEHCIHVFQ

>member
-13 EAECPLCLDIP
+13 EAECPLCLDTL

-36 CLKCLDQHANFARR
+36 CLECLDQLANFAKR

-66 IPEGDTFDGLPAS
+66 IPEGDTFAGLPAS

-89 AQLEALGSE
+89 ALGGE
-98 SAEAQKCTS
+98 SAEAQKCSS
-107 CKGKNAATCYCFD
+107 CGRKNPATCYCFD

-132 HNGIPI
+132 HNRMTI

-145 VIENLQ
+145 LIENLQ
-151 EQDVKELIHRPVMC
+151 AQDVKELIHRPVMC

-170 EKEILEYFCQE
+170 EKEVLEYFCQE
-181 CQLCI
+181 CQVCI
-186 CLRCGSVNHNRHTI
+186 CHRCGLVNHNRHAMV
-200 IDVQEAAEEHKMQM
+200 DVQQAAEEHKIQM

-228 NMEMKKES
+228 NMEMKKEN
-236 EHFEKCKEEI
+236 ELFEESKEEI
-246 LAAQSK
+246 LVAQSK
-252 VTATVEELVT
+252 VTATVEELVK

-282 QKDHAIQQK
+282 QKEHAIQQK
-291 NFEFFTAQLKSSVEY
+291 NFELFTAQLKSSVEY

-320 QAQLAVTGRCEE
+320 QAKLAIIGRCKE
-332 LLNTDKVVIKKF
+332 LLNADKVVIQKF

-361 SVLGEVVCSCTDP
+361 SVLGQVVCSCTDP
-374 TRSVAEGNGLHAA
+374 RRSVAEGNGLHAA
-387 EVGRETKFTVETKDS
+387 EVGRENEFTVETKDS
-402 EEKLCY
+402 EKKLCY

-437 YTVKYKAES
+437 YTVKYRAET
-446 VGQLDVVI
+446 VGQLEVVI

-468 QVTPHQ
+468 QVTQHQ

-486 GQGQFNEPKG
+486 GLGQFNDPEDVA
-496 ITVSE
+496 VSN
-501 KTGNIAVADANNKR
+501 KTGNIAVADYNNKR
-515 IQIFSSEGKFI
+515 IQIFSSEGNYI
-526 TEFGQK
+526 TEFGQQ
-532 GPGAERLG
+532 GFGAERLQF
-540 EPYSVAFSRSGD
+540 PLSVAFSRYD
-552 VIVCH
+552 DIIVCH
-557 RTADQPRKI
+557 GTAGEPGKI
-566 AVFAE
+566 AVFSE
-571 SGEFIKHITNKHLK
+571 SGQFIKHITNKHLK
-585 DPIRVSV
+585 NPIRVSV
-592 GRDGHLIVCDWGD
+592 GRDGHLIVCDSSD

-612 LDGTELFQS
+612 PDGKELLQS
-621 FAAPDC
+621 FSAPDGVWSPSFVVC
-627 DWFPWFA
+627 QQ
-634 LCHLEKFFV
+634 EKFFV
-643 SYHSACC
+643 SYFWADC

-663 IGSKGSG
+663 IGSGGSD
-670 DGQMSRPGGLGV
+670 DGQFNGPDGLAV
-682 DTFGRLMVCDRKN
+682 DMFGRLIVCDCYN

-706 FVTKIKPERTGLGTP
+706 FVTKIAPQRPACGRPLS
-721 WFVAVSNDG
+721 VAVSNSG
-730 RLFVTD
+730 HMFVTNAK
-736 VEKNCVHVFQ
+736 EHCVHVFQ

>member
-1 MDVRQLFKNLKK
+1 MDIRQLFKNLKK
-13 EAECPLCLDIP
+13 EAECPLCLDTL

-36 CLKCLDQHANFARR
+36 CLECLDKLANFARR

-66 IPEGDTFDGLPAS
+66 IPEGDTFAGLPAS

-89 AQLEALGSE
+89 ALGGE
-98 SAEAQKCTS
+98 SAECQKCTS
-107 CKGKNAATCYCFD
+107 CEGKNAATCYCFD

-132 HNGIPI
+132 HNRMTIS
-138 CRGHRNV
+138 RGHRNV
-145 VIENLQ
+145 VIKNLQ
-151 EQDVKELIHRPVMC
+151 AQDVKELIHRPVMC

-170 EKEILEYFCQE
+170 EKKLLEYFCQE
-181 CQLCI
+181 CQVCI
-186 CLRCGSVNHNRHTI
+186 CLRCGLVNHNRHAI
-200 IDVQEAAEEHKMQM
+200 VDVQQAAEEHKMQM

-222 EKVSAC
+222 EKVSAY
-228 NMEMKKES
+228 NMEMKKEN
-236 EHFEKCKEEI
+236 ELFEKCKEEI
-246 LAAQSK
+246 LVAQSK
-252 VTATVEELVT
+252 VTATVEEVVT

-282 QKDHAIQQK
+282 QKEHAIQQK
-291 NFEFFTAQLKSSVEY
+291 NFELFTAQLKSSVEY

-311 QRNIAAEIS
+311 QRNINAEIS
-320 QAQLAVTGRCEE
+320 QAKLAIIGRCKE
-332 LLNTDKVVIKKF
+332 LLNADKVDIKKF
-344 PYVDYVT
+344 PCVDYVT
-351 NEENLQNVRC
+351 NEENLQNMRC
-361 SVLGEVVCSCTDP
+361 SVLGQVVCNRTDR

-387 EVGRETKFTVETKDS
+387 EVGRETEFTVETKDS

-408 CKDDR
+408 CKEDR

-437 YTVKYKAES
+437 YTVKYRAES

-486 GQGQFNEPKG
+486 GQGQCNRPVG
-496 ITVSE
+496 IAVSE
-501 KTGNIAVADANNKR
+501 KTGNIAVANDNNKR

-526 TEFGQK
+526 TEFGQQ
-532 GPGAERLG
+532 GPGVERLG
-540 EPYSVAFSRSGD
+540 KPWSVAFSRSGD
-552 VIVCH
+552 VVVC
-557 RTADQPRKI
+557 RESAGQPRKI

-571 SGEFIKHITNKHLK
+571 SGQFIKHITNKHLK

-592 GRDGHLIVCDWGD
+592 GRDGHLIVCDFGD

-612 LDGTELFQS
+612 PDGTELFQS
-621 FAAPDC
+621 FSAPDC
-627 DWFPWFA
+627 HWFPSFA
-634 LCHLEKFFV
+634 VCHQEKFFV
-643 SYHSACC
+643 SYHWDHC

-670 DGQMSRPGGLGV
+670 DGQFSYPAGLAV
-682 DTFGRLMVCDRKN
+682 DSFGRLIVCDCN
-695 NRLQVFTLDGK
+695 NRRIQVFTLDGK
-706 FVTKIKPERTGLGTP
+706 FVTKIEPQRTGFGRP
-721 WFVAVSNDG
+721 WSVAVSNDG
-730 RLFVTD
+730 RLFVAD
-736 VEKNCVHVFQ
+736 LWKHCFHVFQ